1 MRIRGFRSSSSTRRR
16 IILQVMVAS
25 AITFLA
31 AAHTVPAEPTPGPCP
46 SRITDLQVSRA
57 EGLTRVLLEF
67 DEDIQP
73 TCWRSFRLTEP
84 NPREVVI
91 LRGIG
96 AKWEPA
102 TLDVGDPVVKRIRT
116 GFHPERN
123 PSELHLVIDLSTADA
138 RIIDARASGHLLVLL
153 VGRPGSAAPV
163 TASPAPPPATAA
175 PSPRPYA
182 ILPSPTLTAVVAAT
196 PTAAPPPDLTPT
208 PQEVPQSTAV
218 TEPTP
223 APGPAPLI
231 APQPLPTTTDSTPA
245 PLPDASRPQVIQIV
259 VTPRGTDGTLIRI
272 TADRSLP
279 FGTHRLVSI
288 DRDPPRA
295 VLRLKGV
302 EIGPGVERIR
312 HFDDVNVASVRLVA
326 ADDVAPHEV
335 HVVLSLTNA
344 DVKLREIAARGEHL
358 VISVERISD
367 PPGPQ
372 D

>member
-1 MRIRGFRSSSSTRRR
+1 
-16 IILQVMVAS
+16 
-25 AITFLA
+25 
-31 AAHTVPAEPTPGPCP
+31 
-46 SRITDLQVSRA
+46 
-57 EGLTRVLLEF
+57 
-67 DEDIQP
+67 
-73 TCWRSFRLTEP
+73 
-84 NPREVVI
+84 
-91 LRGIG
+91 
-96 AKWEPA
+96 
-102 TLDVGDPVVKRIRT
+102 
-116 GFHPERN
+116 
-123 PSELHLVIDLSTADA
+123 
-138 RIIDARASGHLLVLL
+138 
-153 VGRPGSAAPV
+153 
-163 TASPAPPPATAA
+163 
-175 PSPRPYA
+175 
-182 ILPSPTLTAVVAAT
+182 
-196 PTAAPPPDLTPT
+196 
-208 PQEVPQSTAV
+208 
-218 TEPTP
+218 
-223 APGPAPLI
+223 
-231 APQPLPTTTDSTPA
+231 
-245 PLPDASRPQVIQIV
+245 
-259 VTPRGTDGTLIRI
+259 LIRI